1 MNQNRTIKSLKCQK
15 FVVFGYFER
24 SKGFQIEI
32 SYTCLIINLLINAS
46 NYHTLFLVF
55 AVVVSFFPVR
65 SQLGASL
72 VTGGGTSPLNEER
85 KEVY

>member
-1 MNQNRTIKSLKCQK
+1 M
-15 FVVFGYFER
+15 
-24 SKGFQIEI
+24 
-32 SYTCLIINLLINAS
+32 INLLINAS
-46 NYHTLFLVF
+46 NYLTLFLVF